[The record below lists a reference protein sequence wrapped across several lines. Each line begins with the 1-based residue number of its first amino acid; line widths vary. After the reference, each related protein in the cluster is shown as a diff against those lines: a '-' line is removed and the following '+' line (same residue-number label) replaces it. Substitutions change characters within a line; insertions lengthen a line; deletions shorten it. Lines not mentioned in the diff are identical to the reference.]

1 MFLAVLLLSV
11 NPIGYFKILTQLSIS
26 SRLQLRDMQSN
37 FPGVSSFY
45 LLFSRML
52 TEVQFFIN
60 ILR

>member
-37 FPGVSSFY
+37 FPGIASFY